1 MLLVER
7 DLVLLITRDPR
18 VLQRGV
24 GIVAQGRR
32 IAAEIEEEVFCQ
44 GCEALGKVEHE
55 RISLYLLQLLVVV
68 IARLIAWVLP
78 ASEKLVGD
86 DTACPEINFLRVTFA
101 NHLLRRH
108 VKRSSG
114 SVLCV
119 FTPILLS

>member
-7 DLVLLITRDPR
+7 DLVLLISCDPR
-18 VLQRGV
+18 VLQRRV

-44 GCEALGKVEHE
+44 GCEALGKFEHE
-55 RISLYLLQLLVVV
+55 RVSLYLLKLLVVV
-68 IARLIAWVLP
+68 ITGLIAWVLP

-101 NHLLRRH
+101 NDLLRRH
-108 VKRSSG
+108 IKRSARP
-114 SVLCV
+114 VLRV
-119 FTPILLS
+119 FTPILFS